1 MSYLLVIPLATAK
14 NHLRIDSGFTAD
26 DASIQRMIASALAL
40 VEQNTSHILYARD
53 KTYYRTVDND
63 RIVVF
68 DYPINS
74 YDTEVTAL
82 NYSLRKEFV
91 ADEITINVG
100 YLLPGD
106 VPSPLIEAAL
116 MIIENWYFEAENE
129 GNKADIPERANTI
142 LFNYKRC
149 IVS

>member
-1 MSYLLVIPLATAK
+1 MSYISVIPITTAK
-14 NHLRIDSGFTAD
+14 NHLRIDLDFTRDD
-26 DASIQRMIASALAL
+26 DAIERMIESALEL
-40 VEQNTSHILYARD
+40 VEQNTNHILYARD
-53 KTYYRTVDND
+53 KTYYKTVDND

-74 YDTEVTAL
+74 NDTDITTL

-91 ADEITINVG
+91 ADEITLNVG
-100 YLLPGD
+100 YVLPVD

-116 MIIENWYFEAENE
+116 MIIENWYYEAE
-129 GNKADIPERANTI
+129 NKADIPERANTI

>member
-1 MSYLLVIPLATAK
+1 MSYISVIPITTAK
-14 NHLRIDSGFTAD
+14 NHLRVDLDFIRDD
-26 DASIQRMIASALAL
+26 DAIERMIESALEL

-53 KTYYRTVDND
+53 KTYYRLVDND

-74 YDTEVTAL
+74 YDTNITAL
-82 NYSLRKEFV
+82 NYSLRKEYV
-91 ADEITINVG
+91 ADEITINIG
-100 YLLPGD
+100 YLLPAD

-116 MIIENWYFEAENE
+116 MIIENWYYEAEN
-129 GNKADIPERANTI
+129 KTDIPERANTI

>member
-1 MSYLLVIPLATAK
+1 MSYISVIPMATAK
-14 NHLRIDSGFTAD
+14 NHLRVDLDFTRDD
-26 DASIQRMIASALAL
+26 DAIERMIESALEL

-53 KTYYRTVDND
+53 KTYYRLVDND

-74 YDTEVTAL
+74 YDTDITAL

-91 ADEITINVG
+91 ADEITISVG
-100 YLLPGD
+100 YLLPAD

-116 MIIENWYFEAENE
+116 MIIENWYYEAEN
-129 GNKADIPERANTI
+129 KTDIPERANTI

>member
-1 MSYLLVIPLATAK
+1 MSYILVIPLATAK
-14 NHLRIDSGFTAD
+14 NHLRVDLDFTQD
-26 DASIQRMIASALAL
+26 DAAIERMIGSALEL

-53 KTYYRTVDND
+53 KAYYRTVDND

-68 DYPINS
+68 DYPINTN
-74 YDTEVTAL
+74 DTDITAL
-82 NYSLRKEFV
+82 NYSLRKEYA

-100 YLLPGD
+100 YLLPAD

-116 MIIENWYFEAENE
+116 MIIENWYYEAENE
-129 GNKADIPERANTI
+129 GNKSDIPERANTI

>member
-1 MSYLLVIPLATAK
+1 MSYISVIPLATAK
-14 NHLRIDSGFTAD
+14 NHLRVDLDFTRDD
-26 DASIQRMIASALAL
+26 DAIKRMIESALEL

-53 KTYYRTVDND
+53 KTYYRLVDND

-74 YDTEVTAL
+74 YDTNITAL
-82 NYSLRKEFV
+82 NYSLRKEYV
-91 ADEITINVG
+91 ADEITINIG
-100 YLLPGD
+100 YLLPAD

-116 MIIENWYFEAENE
+116 MIIENWYYEAEN
-129 GNKADIPERANTI
+129 KTDIPERANTI